1 MARSDVMRLATV
13 SGRMVLGKLHVAI
26 SKAAITNTLNL

>member
-1 MARSDVMRLATV
+1 MRVATV
-13 SGRMVLGKLHVAI
+13 SGRMVIRKLLVAI